1 MTKSSAAHGARRTI
15 AAAPLAT
22 LAASLALLTGCASA
36 PPSGLAPVTLARQV
50 DLARFAGTW
59 YVIASIPTVFER
71 GAHNATEQYVLDAD
85 GTMDTTFSFRADA
98 FDGPLK
104 TYHSRGYVLDADHAV
119 WGQQYVWPI
128 RADYRISYVADDY
141 SATIITREKRDHVW
155 IMARTPTISEDAYRR
170 LLAMVEREGYDASK
184 VQRVPQASGR

>member
-1 MTKSSAAHGARRTI
+1 MTNISTARGARLAI
-15 AAAPLAT
+15 AGAM
-22 LAASLALLTGCASA
+22 LALLAACAST

-104 TYHSRGYVLDADHAV
+104 TYRSRGYVLDADHAV

>member
-1 MTKSSAAHGARRTI
+1 MTNISTVRAARLAIAGAM
-15 AAAPLAT
+15 
-22 LAASLALLTGCASA
+22 LALLAACAST
-36 PPSGLAPVTLARQV
+36 PPNGLAPVTLARQV

-59 YVIASIPTVFER
+59 YVIANIPTMFEG
-71 GAHNATEQYVLDAD
+71 GAHNATEHYVLDAD

-155 IMARTPTISEDAYRR
+155 IMARSPSLPDAELAR
-170 LLAMVEREGYDASK
+170 LTAFVASQGYDVAMLK
-184 VQRVPQASGR
+184 RVPQGAAR